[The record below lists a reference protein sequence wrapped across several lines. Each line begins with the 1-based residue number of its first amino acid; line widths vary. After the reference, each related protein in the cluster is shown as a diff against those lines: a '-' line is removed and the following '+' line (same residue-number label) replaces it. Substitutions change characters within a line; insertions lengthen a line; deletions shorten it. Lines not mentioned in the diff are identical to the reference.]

1 MSYILTPLVRI
12 FGWRY
17 SRDGKNGETIAL
29 SNFCRNLC
37 NLYSLHRTFFD
48 PRITNRLRPRYLD
61 SFDPVFDIDLTEAI
75 TEEATTIKMLRPYSL
90 VLEPGQVLFVPA
102 GSPHRVENLEN
113 SVAVSGNFVNDSNA
127 DEAAQHLIRNA
138 LLDHR
143 AGDLLREWLHRGLIK

>member
-1 MSYILTPLVRI
+1 MSDIKTVFSFLKGAVSELHI
-12 FGWRY
+12 GAFGSHFWM
-17 SRDGKNGETIAL
+17 AL
-29 SNFCRNLC
+29 FEGRKKW
-37 NLYSLHRTFFD
+37 TFFD